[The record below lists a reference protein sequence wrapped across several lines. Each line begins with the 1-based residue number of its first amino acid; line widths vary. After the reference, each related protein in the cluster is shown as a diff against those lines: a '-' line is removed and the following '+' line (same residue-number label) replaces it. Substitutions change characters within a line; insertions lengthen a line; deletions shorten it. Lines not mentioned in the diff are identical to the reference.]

1 MVQSWIKHALWPL
14 WRFYWPLVLLLCYL
28 ITIPATASAASMS
41 GNLRQLT
48 PAIMNLTPPSKT
60 LTLSLKAIKTEPSE
74 LMNLLEIQTLSL
86 ENLEANWQSMVLQ
99 LENLEKT
106 KSELTKEQARLLQ
119 TISDLEN
126 SLMDLQTAS
135 LDLQRYNAD
144 LMERLKKINKQ
155 YRNLI
160 AAGVICGACL
170 GAGLSMLTIGAVTAR
185 PALTY
190 TGLAIGGGAIL
201 TFSIGKITHIW

>member
-1 MVQSWIKHALWPL
+1 MVQSWIKPVLWPL
-14 WRFYWPLVLLLCYL
+14 WRFYWPLALSLCYL
-28 ITIPATASAASMS
+28 IMQPATANAANMS

-48 PAIMNLTPPSKT
+48 PAIMSLTPQSKP
-60 LTLSLKAIKTEPSE
+60 LTLSLKAMKTEPSE
-74 LMNLLEIQTLSL
+74 LMSLLEIQTLSL

-99 LENLEKT
+99 LENLERT
-106 KSELTKEQARLLQ
+106 KSELMSEQAQLSQ

-126 SLMDLQTAS
+126 SLTALQIAASDLQA
-135 LDLQRYNAD
+135 YNAD

-160 AAGVICGACL
+160 AAGVLCGACL

-185 PALTY
+185 PGLTY
-190 TGLAIGGGAIL
+190 SGLAIGGAAIL
-201 TFSIGKITHIW
+201 TFSIGKITHTW

>member
-1 MVQSWIKHALWPL
+1 M
-14 WRFYWPLVLLLCYL
+14 
-28 ITIPATASAASMS
+28 
-41 GNLRQLT
+41 
-48 PAIMNLTPPSKT
+48 
-60 LTLSLKAIKTEPSE
+60 
-74 LMNLLEIQTLSL
+74 
-86 ENLEANWQSMVLQ
+86 
-99 LENLEKT
+99 
-106 KSELTKEQARLLQ
+106 Q

-126 SLMDLQTAS
+126 SLTDLQTVAS
-135 LDLQRYNAD
+135 DLQAYNAD

-201 TFSIGKITHIW
+201 TFSIGKITHTW